1 MISARSIRTLLA
13 SGLTGP
19 VLAALAS
26 ASASHAMTLDGLHV
40 PAVVQ
45 LQPENVELAVQGGYV
60 RTYFFR
66 RTTSY
71 ALYVAEP
78 ARTFEQLVAS
88 PSPKRMVV
96 TVLMPEFTQEQF
108 RSGWRGQFAA
118 ALSPEQLRVHAH
130 RIEQFL
136 AAFETLRRG
145 EQVIFDFVP
154 GGGGAHR
161 ASRRTARSD
170 HRRCL
175 CRRAAFR
182 VARPAQHRTRAG
194 ARNVPWIVS
203 GNVRRQTHLE
213 QASLDSGDGAAIAAA
228 D

>member
-1 MISARSIRTLLA
+1 MITARSIRALLA

-26 ASASHAMTLDGLHV
+26 ASASHATTLDGLHV

-45 LQPENVELAVQGGYV
+45 LQPENVELALQGGYV

-66 RTTSY
+66 KTTSY

-118 ALSPEQLRVHAH
+118 ALSQEQLRVHAH

-154 GGGGAHR
+154 SAGVRIALRGAQR
-161 ASRRTARSD
+161 AVVTDDAFSVLLLSVWLGPRSVEPELARAM
-170 HRRCL
+170 L
-175 CRRAAFR
+175 
-182 VARPAQHRTRAG
+182 PG
-194 ARNVPWIVS
+194 
-203 GNVRRQTHLE
+203 
-213 QASLDSGDGAAIAAA
+213 
-228 D
+228 